1 MPDPK
6 QAQAAHA
13 ALTADVP
20 VWFEGGHRLGLL
32 TGGDELFPELVAAI
46 DAAREQVS
54 LVTYIFYGD
63 ACGRAIADAL
73 IRAAARGVNARVLVD
88 GFGTGKQ
95 VPVLRRWFDASGV
108 AFAVFRPVNRWYAPL
123 QPSQFRR
130 LHPKLVSVDGEVGF
144 VGGINIVD
152 DRFDVNHGPTETPR
166 LDFAMRVHGPVVSA
180 IAFTFDALWR
190 RATQGVPWREELH
203 ALVGGSE
210 WMQRLRALSLRQPP
224 PAFRDTRGMLRP
236 DLAPERV
243 ALVVRDNL
251 RQRRTI
257 ERAYIRAID
266 QASDRIDLISPY
278 FYPARSFM
286 RALLRAARRG
296 VKVRVL
302 LQGKIDYRLAGM
314 ASSALYDDMLAHGIR
329 VFEYTPAY
337 LHAKVAVID
346 DNWAT
351 VGSSN
356 IDPLSLLLN
365 IEANALIDD
374 VAFAS
379 ALSAAFE
386 RAIAQ
391 SREVTKPALV
401 PGWPPVLRRA
411 FVSSLANWY
420 LRVTGISERY

>member
-1 MPDPK
+1 VTELRT
-6 QAQAAHA
+6 AQAA
-13 ALTADVP
+13 LTGDVP
-20 VWFEGGHRLGLL
+20 VWFEGGHHLALL
-32 TGGDELFPELVAAI
+32 TGGDQLFPELVRTI
-46 DAAREQVS
+46 DAAREHVG
-54 LVTYIFYGD
+54 LATYIFYGD
-63 ACGRAIADAL
+63 ACGRTVADAL
-73 IRAAARGVNARVLVD
+73 IRAAARGVTVRVLVD
-88 GFGTGKQ
+88 GFGSGKQ
-95 VPVLRRWFDASGV
+95 LPVLRRWFDGSGV
-108 AFAVFRPVNRWYAPL
+108 AFAVFRPVDRWYAPL

-130 LHPKLVSVDGEVGF
+130 LHPKLVAVDGEVGF

-152 DRFDVNHGPTETPR
+152 DRFDVNHGPTDAPR
-166 LDFAMRVHGPVVSA
+166 LDFAMQVRGPVVGA
-180 IAFTFDALWR
+180 IAFALDALWR
-190 RATQGVPWREELH
+190 RATQGVPWREELR

-210 WMQRLRALSLRQPP
+210 WMQRLRAFASRRPP
-224 PAFRDTRGMLRP
+224 PAFRDTRSMLRP

-266 QASDRIDLISPY
+266 QASQRIDLISPY
-278 FYPARSFM
+278 FYPARAFM
-286 RALLRAARRG
+286 RALLHAARRG

-302 LQGKIDYRLAGM
+302 LQGKIDYRLAGL
-314 ASSALYDDMLAHGIR
+314 ASSALYDQMLRHGIR

-365 IEANALIDD
+365 IEANALVDD
-374 VAFAS
+374 VVFAR
-379 ALSAAFE
+379 ALGAEFE

-391 SREVTKPALV
+391 SREVTLPSLASGWTAMPQRALV
-401 PGWPPVLRRA
+401 AW
-411 FVSSLANWY
+411 LATWY
-420 LRVTGISERY
+420 LRVTGISGRY

>member
-1 MPDPK
+1 VTELRT
-6 QAQAAHA
+6 AQAA
-13 ALTADVP
+13 LTGDVP
-20 VWFEGGHRLGLL
+20 VWFEGGHHLALL
-32 TGGDELFPELVAAI
+32 TGGDQLFPELVRTI
-46 DAAREQVS
+46 DAAREHVG
-54 LVTYIFYGD
+54 LATYIFYGD
-63 ACGRAIADAL
+63 ACGRTVADAL
-73 IRAAARGVNARVLVD
+73 IRAAARGVTVRVLVD
-88 GFGTGKQ
+88 GFGSGKQ
-95 VPVLRRWFDASGV
+95 LPVLRRWFDGSGV
-108 AFAVFRPVNRWYAPL
+108 AFAVFRPVDRWYAPL

-130 LHPKLVSVDGEVGF
+130 LHPKLVAVDGEVGF

-152 DRFDVNHGPTETPR
+152 DRFDVNHGPTDAPR
-166 LDFAMRVHGPVVSA
+166 LDFAMQVRGPVVGA
-180 IAFTFDALWR
+180 IAFALDALWR
-190 RATQGVPWREELH
+190 RATQGVPWREELR

-210 WMQRLRALSLRQPP
+210 WMQRLRAFASRRPP
-224 PAFRDTRGMLRP
+224 PAFRDTRSMLRP

-266 QASDRIDLISPY
+266 QASQRIDLISPY
-278 FYPARSFM
+278 FYPARAFM
-286 RALLRAARRG
+286 RALLHAARRG

-302 LQGKIDYRLAGM
+302 LQGKIDYRLAGL
-314 ASSALYDDMLAHGIR
+314 ASSALYDQMLRHGIR

-365 IEANALIDD
+365 IEANALVDD
-374 VAFAS
+374 VVFAR
-379 ALSAAFE
+379 ALGAEFE

-391 SREVTKPALV
+391 SREVTLPSLASGWTAMPQRALV
-401 PGWPPVLRRA
+401 AWIA
-411 FVSSLANWY
+411 TWY
-420 LRVTGISERY
+420 LRLTGISGRY

>member
-1 MPDPK
+1 MRDVNP
-6 QAQAAHA
+6 AEAAVVSD
-13 ALTADVP
+13 TP
-20 VWFEGGHRLGLL
+20 VWFEGGHRIELL
-32 TGGDELFPELVAAI
+32 TGGDQLFPALVRAI
-46 DAAREQVS
+46 DAAHRSVD
-54 LVTYIFYGD
+54 LATYIFYGD
-63 ACGRAIADAL
+63 ACGRSVADAM
-73 IRAAARGVNARVLVD
+73 IRAAARGVAVRVLVD

-95 VPVLRRWFDASGV
+95 VPVLRRWFDGTGV
-108 AFAVFRPVNRWYAPL
+108 AFAVFRPVDRWYAPL

-130 LHPKLVSVDGEVGF
+130 LHPKLVAVDGDIGF

-152 DRFDVNHGPTETPR
+152 DRFDVNHGRTDAPR
-166 LDFAMRVHGPVVSA
+166 LDFAMQVRGPVVGA
-180 IAFTFDALWR
+180 VAFTLESLWR

-210 WMQRLRALSLRQPP
+210 WVQRLRALASRRPP
-224 PAFRDTRGMLRP
+224 PAFRDTRSLLRP
-236 DLAPERV
+236 ELAPERV

-251 RQRRTI
+251 RQRRSI
-257 ERAYIRAID
+257 ERAYVRAIN
-266 QASDRIDLISPY
+266 QARERVDLISPY

-302 LQGKIDYRLAGM
+302 LQGKIDYRLAGL
-314 ASSALYDDMLAHGIR
+314 ASSALYEEMLGQGIR

-365 IEANALIDD
+365 IEANALVDD
-374 VAFAS
+374 LVFAR
-379 ALSAAFE
+379 ALGDAFE
-386 RAIAQ
+386 GAIAQ
-391 SREVTKPALV
+391 SREVTQPTLG
-401 PGWPPVLRRA
+401 PGWTPVLRRA
-411 FVSSLANWY
+411 FVAWLANWY
-420 LRVTGISERY
+420 LRLAGISGRY